1 MIGYMP
7 MPADFRYK
15 DLFYAGRPVHQKYDD
30 FWCRHPN
37 MDLSRRAKIF
47 APFDALK
54 GFSDAVSSK
63 RIQYEEKR
71 EQSTQ
76 QTELLEEQL
85 AHLACMTE
93 NSRKAKENSVIV
105 EVEYFVPCTDPNHA
119 AYGFK
124 GRYETCSGIVWRVD
138 YINRL
143 LYVSSKEIS
152 LDDIYSIRTA
162 DQTA

>member
-93 NSRKAKENSVIV
+93 NSRKAAMFSRITSFPINGEVI
-105 EVEYFVPCTDPNHA
+105 
-119 AYGFK
+119 K
-124 GRYETCSGIVWRVD
+124 
-138 YINRL
+138 
-143 LYVSSKEIS
+143 
-152 LDDIYSIRTA
+152 IRGCA
-162 DQTA
+162 P